1 MGRYSASNI
10 RTPPP
15 RAEGPHPV
23 WRGIGCILMIVV
35 PIISFGLAEL
45 TIQSNLAQQYIPYQL
60 LGYPIMPAIL
70 WKPGFL
76 DPVLTWLQGIPNLY
90 GVLVF
95 FFLYLLVLGAFVS
108 VGNAY
113 LYKTLGPSR
122 YGPYDA
128 PPPRIKAKPYK
139 R

>member
-1 MGRYSASNI
+1 MGRYSPSNF

-23 WRGIGCILMIVV
+23 WRGIGCILMIVI

-45 TIQSNLAQQYIPYQL
+45 TIQINWTQQYIPYQL

-70 WKPGFL
+70 WRPGFL
-76 DPVLTWLQGIPNLY
+76 DPILAFMQGIPNLY
-90 GVLVF
+90 GILVF
-95 FFLYLLVLGAFVS
+95 FLLYLVVLGAFVS

-113 LYKTLGPSR
+113 LYKTLGPPR
-122 YGPYDA
+122 YGPQDA
-128 PPPRIKAKPYK
+128 PPPKIKARPYK